1 MKTQN
6 TNPLVST
13 SVVPTVPPATVP
25 VVPGGFTLGLDL
37 GDRRHFVC
45 ALDAAGTVIQEGF
58 LTNSRPA
65 LLQLME
71 QFPKATVALEAG
83 THSPWISR
91 FLTEQG
97 ATVLVANPRKL
108 HAISRHERKCDQRD
122 AQMLARL
129 ARADAALLHPLE
141 HGSAQ
146 AQHDLLGLKLRDAL
160 VRSRVSLINAVRF
173 TLKSLGHTVRNP
185 SSESFHKT
193 VVKEIP
199 AACQPVVQ
207 PVLGVLENLTAQIK
221 SLEKQLVQR
230 SRTEYP
236 VTQRL
241 QQIAGVGPLTA
252 LCFVLKIGD
261 PKRFNRARDV
271 GAYLG
276 LCPRRDQSGGT
287 DKQLRITKCGD
298 GLLRRLLVNAAH
310 YVLGP
315 FGPACALREHGER
328 LAGSGS
334 LREKKRAVVAVARK
348 LAVLLLSLWK
358 HGQDYE
364 RRSSTMPP
372 VLAPA

>member
-1 MKTQN
+1 MKTKN
-6 TNPLVST
+6 INP
-13 SVVPTVPPATVP
+13 SVVPTSAPAP
-25 VVPGGFTLGLDL
+25 VIPGGFTLGLDL
-37 GDRRHFVC
+37 GDRSHHVC
-45 ALDAAGTVIQEGF
+45 VLDAMGQIVREGA
-58 LTNSRPA
+58 LPNTRPA
-65 LLQLME
+65 LARLLSD
-71 QFPKATVALEAG
+71 FPHATVALEAG

-91 FLTEQG
+91 WLTEHG

-108 HAISRHERKCDQRD
+108 HAISRNERKCDRRD

-129 ARADAALLHPLE
+129 ARVDPALLHPIQ

-160 VRSRVSLINAVRF
+160 VRTRVNLINSVRF
-173 TLKSLGHTVRNP
+173 TLKSLGHPVRNP

-193 VVKEIP
+193 VLADVP
-199 AACQPVVQ
+199 ADCLPVVQ
-207 PVLGVLENLTAQIK
+207 PLLTVLAQVTEQIK
-221 SLEKQLVQR
+221 GLERDLVRR
-230 SRTEYP
+230 SKKDYP

-241 QQIAGVGPLTA
+241 QQITGVGPLTA

-261 PKRFNRARDV
+261 PARFSRGRDV

-287 DKQLRITKCGD
+287 DKQLRISKCGD
-298 GLLRRLLVNAAH
+298 GLMRRLLVSAAH

-315 FGPACALREHGER
+315 FGPPCALREHGQR
-328 LAGSGS
+328 LTGTGSA
-334 LREKKRAVVAVARK
+334 REKKRAVVAVARK

-358 HGQDYE
+358 HGADYE
-364 RRSSTMPP
+364 PRATVAPVL